1 MFKSSLKLIFR
12 NWWRNKTFTLISII
26 SLTVGIACTALLISF
41 VSYEYGIEK
50 NNPNRDKL
58 VWVMQNMPSNP
69 GEKVAYMRSGV
80 PQQIKEK
87 YPEVEDFLQL
97 NSFMIR
103 YIEVNNQRF
112 EPIEIINVDTSFP
125 SFFPFE
131 LLYGSW
137 NTFSNPQA
145 MIMSEIQAKKLFG
158 DENAIGKQITVC
170 EQGFDSEVR
179 KVYTVGAVAKT
190 RTQSAIT
197 FDGLICNPEEN
208 WGGPTLFKMSENAN
222 LAQFEE
228 KVKKDQIPT
237 LAGGQ
242 YFFMTLDQ
250 AISSTYNQQELSYW
264 HYRKDN
270 LLTAGLISA
279 ILVFLI
285 AIFNYVNMSFSRVLQ
300 QVKSLYTQKLMGAK
314 PSDVRL
320 QIFLDTF
327 LTVFISFVLAMLMI
341 HDLLPVFNQVVSVDF
356 SSQFLYGKDFFP
368 ILILFVILLTIIPAL
383 IMSRK
388 ISRLSGNDYQL
399 FFVTRKNRWIG
410 SLVTVQFVIA
420 VALIIATIMA
430 NQQVNL
436 VKQSGDRY
444 KNLIEIGS
452 MITKQDLRTL
462 KPKVANISGVS
473 DISLGN
479 MALMSA
485 WIMHSDL
492 RKENG
497 EKFQTMILR
506 LSGDEN
512 LPRVLKLHQIAG
524 ENWKTAMEKQPNSVL
539 VNKSFATMLDKSET
553 ELIGEP
559 LQKYFSTNDS
569 VAVIA
574 GVIDNFYFSSLEEKV
589 IAVLIE
595 KQSADADPLTTM
607 QIRMDG
613 KNNTE
618 TFAAIKSAWQ
628 QTYPDEYFTYTDV
641 YNVFTKRNSKI
652 FEMAR
657 LLQMYSLISIL
668 LTCFG
673 LFGITF
679 YAVRQRTKE
688 IGIRK
693 INGAK
698 TPQILW
704 LLMKPMFVWI
714 LISFV
719 VAVPLAW
726 WLIERWLQQFVYR
739 VNISVVSFFFAFLA
753 VATITLLTVGWHV
766 WRTARSNPVKSLKSE

>member
-69 GEKVAYMRSGV
+69 GKKVAYMRSGV

-270 LLTAGLISA
+270 LLMVGLISA

-285 AIFNYVNMSFSRVLQ
+285 AVFNYVNMSFSRVLQ
-300 QVKSLYTQKLMGAK
+300 QVKSLHTQKLMGAK

-327 LTVFISFVLAMLMI
+327 LTVFFSFVLAMLMM
-341 HDLLPVFNQVVSVDF
+341 HDLLPVFNQVVSIDF
-356 SSQFLYGKDFFP
+356 SSQFVYGKDFFP

-383 IMSRK
+383 ITSRK
-388 ISRLSGNDYQL
+388 ISHLSGNDYQL
-399 FFVTRKNRWIG
+399 FFATRKNRWIG
-410 SLVTVQFVIA
+410 SLVTVQLVIA
-420 VALIIATIMA
+420 IALIIATITA

-452 MITKQDLRTL
+452 MITKQDFRTL
-462 KPKVANISGVS
+462 KLKVANISGVS

-485 WIMHSDL
+485 WIMHGDL

-524 ENWKTAMEKQPNSVL
+524 ENWKTVVEKQPNSVL
-539 VNKSFATMLDKSET
+539 VNKSFAAMLDKSET

-595 KQSADADPLTTM
+595 KQSADADPLTTI

-698 TPQILW
+698 TPQIIW

-726 WLIERWLQQFVYR
+726 WLIERWLQQFAYR